1 MIKWRIP
8 VCLSVCF
15 LLHEFAFAQSN
26 TLHTRNIKAPVRVAF
41 LPGVSTQGRNDIYT
55 TSNFS
60 LNILGGS
67 TAGIN
72 GLELGSLFNFDTRNV
87 HGVQSAGLFNM
98 TGGSVKGLQM
108 AGLCNTV
115 KGNFSGVQSGG
126 LVNYIAQNAYGIQ
139 KAGLYNQTAGNFTG
153 LQAAGI
159 ANYTREKFRGL
170 QLAGIANINNS
181 TVTGFQ
187 AAGVFNYTKH
197 LKGVQLG
204 LINVADTSDGFS
216 IGLINIVKK
225 GYHKIAISSNEVLNT
240 NIAIKSGNAKLYNI
254 LFVGI
259 NAGQDKKSF
268 SYGYG
273 IGHEIKLGSRFALN
287 PELTTQY
294 LYLGSWHYF
303 NSLSKLQLQ
312 ASINLAPGI
321 AFFAGPSFA
330 VYYTEQPAAI
340 KGYKFNLPSD
350 NYHAFDLWNNNVKGW
365 VGFAAGINFL

>member
-8 VCLSVCF
+8 VCIGVCF
-15 LLHEFAFAQSN
+15 LSHGFAFAQSD
-26 TLHTRNIKAPVRVAF
+26 TKQTKNITVPARIS
-41 LPGVSTQGRNDIYT
+41 LIPGLSTQGKNDIYT

-60 LNILGGS
+60 LNVLGGTTGS
-67 TAGIN
+67 IN
-72 GLELGSLFNFDTRNV
+72 GLELGSLFNINKRNM

-98 TGGSVKGLQM
+98 TEGSVNGLQM
-108 AGLCNTV
+108 AGLLNNV
-115 KGNFSGVQSGG
+115 KENFSGVQSAG
-126 LVNYIAQNAYGIQ
+126 LVNYVAKNTYGIQ
-139 KAGLYNQTAGNFTG
+139 KAGLYNQTSGSFTG
-153 LQAAGI
+153 LQVAGI
-159 ANYTREKFRGL
+159 ANYTHEKFRGL
-170 QLAGIANINNS
+170 QLAGVANINNG

-225 GYHKIAISSNEVLNT
+225 GYHKITISSNEVLNT
-240 NIAIKSGNAKLYNI
+240 NIALKSGNAKLYNI

-259 NAGQDKKSF
+259 NAGQDKKGF

-273 IGHEIKLGSRFALN
+273 IGHEIKLGNRFAVN

-312 ASINLAPGI
+312 ASVRLAPGV

-330 VYYTEQPAAI
+330 VYYTEQPDAI

-350 NYHAFDLWNNNVKGW
+350 NYHAFDLWNKNVKGW
-365 VGFAAGINFL
+365 IGWTAGINFL

>member
-1 MIKWRIP
+1 M
-8 VCLSVCF
+8 VVCF
-15 LLHEFAFAQSN
+15 LLNGFAFAQSN
-26 TLHTRNIKAPVRVAF
+26 TLHPRNIPVPVRVAF

-55 TSNFS
+55 TSNLS
-60 LNILGGS
+60 LNVLGGTTGS
-67 TAGIN
+67 IN
-72 GLELGSLFNFDTRNV
+72 GLELGSLFNINKRNM
-87 HGVQSAGLFNM
+87 HGAQSAGLFNM
-98 TGGSVKGLQM
+98 TEGSVKGLQM
-108 AGLCNTV
+108 AGLLNNV
-115 KGNFSGVQSGG
+115 KENFSGVQSAG
-126 LVNYIAQNAYGIQ
+126 LVNYVAKNAYGIQ
-139 KAGLYNQTAGNFTG
+139 KAGLYNQTSGSFTG

-159 ANYTREKFRGL
+159 VNYTHEKFRGL
-170 QLAGIANINNS
+170 QLAGVANINNS

-240 NIAIKSGNAKLYNI
+240 NIAVKTGNAKLYNI

-259 NAGQDKKSF
+259 NAGQNNKSF

-273 IGHEIKLGSRFALN
+273 IGHEIKLGNRFAVN

-303 NSLSKLQLQ
+303 NSLSKLQLL
-312 ASINLAPGI
+312 ASVTLMPGV

-330 VYYTEQPAAI
+330 VYYTEQPNAM

-350 NYHAFDLWNNNVKGW
+350 NYHAFDLWNKNVKGW
-365 VGFAAGINFL
+365 IGWTAGINFL

>member
-1 MIKWRIP
+1 MTTWRIS
-8 VCLSVCF
+8 VCLSICF
-15 LLHEFAFAQSN
+15 LLHEFTFAQSN
-26 TLHTRNIKAPVRVAF
+26 TSHVRNIPAAVRVAL
-41 LPGVSTQGRNDIYT
+41 LPGISTQGINDIYT
-55 TSNFS
+55 TTNFS

-67 TAGIN
+67 TGSIN
-72 GLELGSLFNFDTRNV
+72 GVELGSLFNMDRKNM
-87 HGVQSAGLFNM
+87 HGVQAAGLFNL
-98 TGGSVKGLQM
+98 TGGSVKGLQL
-108 AGLCNTV
+108 AGLYNSV

-126 LVNYIAQNAYGIQ
+126 LVNYIGKNATGIQ
-139 KAGLYNQTAGNFTG
+139 NAGLYNQTTGNFTG
-153 LQAAGI
+153 LQTAGI
-159 ANYTREKFRGL
+159 ANYTHEKFKGL

-181 TVTGFQ
+181 TVTGCQ

-216 IGLINIVKK
+216 IGLINIVKH
-225 GYHKIAISSNEVLNT
+225 GYRKISISSNEVLNT
-240 NIAIKSGNAKLYNI
+240 NIAIKSGNSKLYNI

-273 IGHEIKLGSRFALN
+273 IGHEIKLGSRFAVN

-303 NSLSKLQLQ
+303 NSLSKFQLQ
-312 ASINLAPGI
+312 ASVTLAPGI

-350 NYHAFDLWNNNVKGW
+350 NYHAFDLWNKNVKGW
-365 VGFAAGINFL
+365 IGWTAGINFL